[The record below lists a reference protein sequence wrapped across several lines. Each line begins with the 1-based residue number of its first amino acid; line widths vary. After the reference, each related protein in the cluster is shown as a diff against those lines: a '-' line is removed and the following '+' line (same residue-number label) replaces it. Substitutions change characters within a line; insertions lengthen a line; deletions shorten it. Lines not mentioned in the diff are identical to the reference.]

1 MVKQVDIFTDGACR
15 GNPGMGGWGALL
27 RYNGHERKLFGSEE
41 YTTNN
46 RMELMAAIEALASL
60 SEACVVSLTT
70 DSKYVKQGI
79 TEWLSG
85 WKSRGWRN
93 SQNKPVKN
101 QDLWQML
108 DEQVARHKSVSWH
121 WVKGHAG
128 HAENELADALANQ
141 AIDEFIASSGSR

>member
-1 MVKQVDIFTDGACR
+1 
-15 GNPGMGGWGALL
+15 
-27 RYNGHERKLFGSEE
+27 
-41 YTTNN
+41 
-46 RMELMAAIEALASL
+46 MELTAAIEALASL
-60 SEACVVSLTT
+60 SEACEVSLTT

-85 WKSRGWRN
+85 WKSRGWKN

-108 DEQVARHKSVSWH
+108 DEQVARHESVSWH

-128 HAENELADALANQ
+128 HVENELADALANQ
-141 AIDEFIASSGSR
+141 AIDELIASSRSE